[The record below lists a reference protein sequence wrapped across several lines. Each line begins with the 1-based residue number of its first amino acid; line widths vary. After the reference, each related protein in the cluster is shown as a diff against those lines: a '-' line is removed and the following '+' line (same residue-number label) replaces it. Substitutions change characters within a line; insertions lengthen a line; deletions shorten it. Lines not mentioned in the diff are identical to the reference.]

1 MKTTIAQN
9 MIEIMKQH
17 NRTTIWYGDL
27 DLIEECAKKSHIPH
41 KHPQN
46 LIQQILNALDR
57 SPNFS
62 KCYIYSDVTGKSNC
76 ENISINGC
84 DCLFATI
91 YSLYAL

>member
-17 NRTTIWYGDL
+17 NRTTV
-27 DLIEECAKKSHIPH
+27 CAKKSHIPH

-46 LIQQILNALDR
+46 LIQQVLNALDR

-62 KCYIYSDVTGKSNC
+62 KCYIFSDVSGRKIKYRCFKLKN
-76 ENISINGC
+76 
-84 DCLFATI
+84 
-91 YSLYAL
+91 

>member
-17 NRTTIWYGDL
+17 NRTTVWYGDL

-46 LIQQILNALDR
+46 LIQQVLNALDR
-57 SPNFS
+57 SPDFS
-62 KCYIYSDVTGKSNC
+62 KCYIFSDVSGRKIKYQCFKLKN
-76 ENISINGC
+76 
-84 DCLFATI
+84 
-91 YSLYAL
+91 